1 MPFRSATPHLQRT
14 TLMGFSRAAAL
25 GMLRAMCYG
34 SNVGGGMTQLI
45 LTGTI
50 GGLLGTGLALIGVR
64 QVRILDC
71 VVAFGMLML
80 GLTWFAA

>member
-1 MPFRSATPHLQRT
+1 
-14 TLMGFSRAAAL
+14 
-25 GMLRAMCYG
+25 MLRALCYG
-34 SNVGGGMTQLI
+34 SNVGGSMTQLI

-71 VVAFGMLML
+71 VVAFGMLLL
-80 GLTWFAA
+80 GLTWFVG